1 MFSHISL
8 FSDFFQRQSFSLTQ
22 SEIPWLFPDL
32 EEIFHPD
39 LSWLVATMQDL
50 LPVSKLVTVKLWNNL
65 EPFLKLS
72 QSVKNFKRS
81 LRSQL
86 LDHFVNTS

>member
-1 MFSHISL
+1 
-8 FSDFFQRQSFSLTQ
+8 
-22 SEIPWLFPDL
+22 
-32 EEIFHPD
+32 
-39 LSWLVATMQDL
+39 MQDL